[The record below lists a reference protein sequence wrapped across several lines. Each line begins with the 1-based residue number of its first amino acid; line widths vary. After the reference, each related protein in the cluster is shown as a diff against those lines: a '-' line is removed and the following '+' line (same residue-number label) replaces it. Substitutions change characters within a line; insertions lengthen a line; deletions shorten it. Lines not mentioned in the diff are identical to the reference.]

1 MAAPPRRGVLQAW
14 REDILLRLAV
24 GIFAA
29 VALSTAVYT
38 TYAARTLR
46 AEAEQQLKERA
57 GRLATVLAQALAR
70 PLFDINT
77 AAVSSAVD
85 AMQAS
90 GEVMML
96 RVQSPSGEELAS
108 YAVENI
114 DPAATVRVR
123 RDIRYQDGRKTYPV
137 GTLELAF
144 SRHEIDTLLRRQV
157 SHTVTAILLLA
168 LAIVVSIFLVGR
180 KVIRPFADIQEA
192 LEKLTWGEVD
202 IELSG
207 KGRPDQVGKLS
218 DAVYSFRDTLTRLR
232 QVEFELRELNSDL
245 ERKIGERTVEVTQV
259 AQVARDSQ
267 KKLQA
272 IVDTALDA
280 VVRMDMQGRIVGWNS
295 QAETVFGWS
304 REEVLGMPLESTI
317 IPPRYRLD
325 HRKGMQ
331 RYISTGKGAV
341 LDRRVELHALHKDG
355 REFPIDLAIT
365 RIRLDDQEAY
375 EFCGFIRDI
384 SERREREQ
392 KLVQANVMAE
402 AANIAKSEFLA
413 NMSHEIRTPMSA
425 IIGMA
430 YLALRTGLNP
440 KQQDYVSKI
449 HRAALSL
456 LGIINDILDFS
467 KIEAG
472 RLDLEQVPFF
482 LDDVLANVASVTSQR
497 AADKQL
503 EYLFHVPPSIP
514 RHLVGDP
521 LRLGQVLINLVNN
534 AVKFTP
540 HGELELACTRLP
552 DRNPGNQPDNQPGK
566 VMLRFSVRDTGIGMT
581 EDQVTRLFRAF
592 SQANGST
599 SRQYGGTGLGLSI
612 SQRLVQ
618 LMGGLIRVDSRPE
631 HGSTFRFDLEFA
643 LSGLPEHAPVMP
655 EALNGARL
663 LLVDDSPMALDIL
676 TESLQPLPV
685 RVDTAGSGAQALAA
699 IAQADAAGDPY
710 RIVLTDWQMPGMDG
724 IALARNVK
732 DDGALVVRPAI
743 VLVTAFGREEVQR
756 GAEAAG
762 ITGFLFKP
770 IGQSALVDTLVALV
784 APQRSG
790 AGNLRIADEAV
801 PGQRFAARVLL
812 VEDNCVNQEIAAEL
826 MATLGICVDV
836 AENGQLALERLRQAG
851 PDTYGLVLM
860 DLEMPEMDG
869 HEATRRLRLDSEFDA
884 VPVIAMTAHA
894 LPDIRERCLAEG
906 MQDYLTKPIE
916 PERLYAMLSRWL
928 VHAKLPQPGHEMPR
942 TAVLR
947 GASHGDAGLRIDGID
962 SERGLHHVAG
972 NAQLYVQLLDRFRL
986 AQRGAADEIDAA
998 LARDDL
1004 AQAGRCAHLLRGVA
1018 GGVGATAV
1026 EQAAQVVELAL
1037 ERMRRPV
1044 RDGMPPECPG
1054 GDVAGSSA
1062 GSSSRDPADG
1072 AEADARAPLR
1082 APLAALAGALA
1093 TVVTALDRH
1102 FDHAPPPVA
1111 DANMLDVAPAE
1122 ALAQLRVLLAEYS
1135 GDSTDYFDS
1144 VRAPLA
1150 TLLPAADLERLA
1162 AHMNNYEF
1170 EAASRLLA
1178 AASKEAEPT

>member
-1 MAAPPRRGVLQAW
+1 MGAPPRRGLLQAW

-24 GIFAA
+24 GIFVA
-29 VALSTAVYT
+29 VALSTAIYT

-57 GRLATVLAQALAR
+57 DRLATVLAQALAR

-85 AMQAS
+85 AMQATS
-90 GEVMML
+90 EVMML

-114 DPAATVRVR
+114 DPAATIRVR

-137 GTLELAF
+137 GTLELSF
-144 SRHEIDTLLRRQV
+144 SRHEIDSLLRRQV

-180 KVIRPFADIQEA
+180 KVIRPYADIQDA

-259 AQVARDSQ
+259 AQVARESQ

-295 QAETVFGWS
+295 QAETIFGWS
-304 REEVLGMPLESTI
+304 REEALGMPLESAI
-317 IPPRYRLD
+317 IPPRYRMD

-430 YLALRTGLNP
+430 YLTLRTGLAP
-440 KQQDYVSKI
+440 KQHDYVSKI
-449 HRAALSL
+449 HHAALSL

-540 HGELELACTRLP
+540 RGELELACTRLP
-552 DRNPGNQPDNQPGK
+552 ERNPGK
-566 VMLRFSVRDTGIGMT
+566 VVLRFSVRDTGIGMT

-631 HGSTFRFDLEFA
+631 HGSTFQFDLEFA

-676 TESLQPLPV
+676 TESLLPLPV
-685 RVDTAGSGAQALAA
+685 RVDTASSGAQALAA
-699 IAQADAAGDPY
+699 ITQADAAGDPY

-732 DDGALVVRPAI
+732 DDGALLARPAI

-756 GAEAAG
+756 GAEMAG

-784 APQRSG
+784 ALVAPQRPG
-790 AGNLRIADEAV
+790 AGNARLADEAM

-812 VEDNCVNQEIAAEL
+812 VEDNRVNQEIAAEL

-836 AENGQLALERLRQAG
+836 AENGRLGLERLRQAG
-851 PDTYGLVLM
+851 PDAYSLVLM

-869 HEATRRLRLDSEFDA
+869 HEATRRLRLDSAFDA
-884 VPVIAMTAHA
+884 LPVIAMTAHA

-916 PERLYAMLSRWL
+916 PERLHAMLSRWL
-928 VHAKLPQPGHEMPR
+928 VHATLPQPGHEMPH

-947 GASHGDAGLRIDGID
+947 GAPHGDAGLRIDGVD
-962 SERGLHHVAG
+962 SERGLRHVAG

-998 LARDDL
+998 LAQGDL
-1004 AQAGRCAHLLRGVA
+1004 VQAGRCAHTLRGVA

-1037 ERMRRPV
+1037 ERMRRQVRGGEAAGGLAAESAREPV
-1044 RDGMPPECPG
+1044 DE
-1054 GDVAGSSA
+1054 
-1062 GSSSRDPADG
+1062 PADETASG
-1072 AEADARAPLR
+1072 AAPDARALLR
-1082 APLAALAGALA
+1082 APLAALAAALA
-1093 TVVTALDRH
+1093 TVVVALDRH
-1102 FDHAPPPVA
+1102 FEHTPPVA
-1111 DANMLDVAPAE
+1111 EATMLDVAPAE

-1144 VRAPLA
+1144 VRQPLA
-1150 TLLPAADLERLA
+1150 ALLASADLERLA

>member
-1 MAAPPRRGVLQAW
+1 MAAPRRGLLQAW

-24 GIFAA
+24 GIFVA

-57 GRLATVLAQALAR
+57 ERLANVLSQALAR

-96 RVQSPSGEELAS
+96 RVKSPTGEELAS

-114 DPAATVRVR
+114 DPAASVRVQR
-123 RDIRYQDGRKTYPV
+123 EIRYQDGRRTYPV
-137 GTLELAF
+137 GVLELAF
-144 SRHEIDTLLRRQV
+144 SRHDVDVQLRRQI
-157 SHTVTAILLLA
+157 SHTVVANLLLA

-180 KVIRPFADIQEA
+180 KVIRPFADIQQA

-207 KGRPDQVGKLS
+207 KGRSDQVGKLS

-245 ERKIGERTVEVTQV
+245 ERKIGERTAEVTQS

-280 VVRMDMQGRIVGWNS
+280 VVRMDIHGRIVGWNS
-295 QAETVFGWS
+295 QAETIFGWT
-304 REEVLGMPLESTI
+304 REEALGLPLESTI
-317 IPPRYRLD
+317 IPPRYRMD

-365 RIRLDDQEAY
+365 RIRLDEQEAY

-392 KLVQANVMAE
+392 KLVHANVMAE

-430 YLALRTGLNP
+430 YLALRTGLSP
-440 KQQDYVSKI
+440 KQHDYVSKI

-472 RLDLEQVPFF
+472 RLDVEQVPFF

-503 EYLFHVPPSIP
+503 EYLFHVPPVIP

-534 AVKFTP
+534 AVKFTA

-552 DRNPGNQPDNQPGK
+552 DRNPGK

-581 EDQVTRLFRAF
+581 EDQVARLFRAF

-618 LMGGLIRVDSRPE
+618 LMGGLIRVDSAPE
-631 HGSTFRFDLEFA
+631 QGSTFQFDLEFA
-643 LSGLPEHAPVMP
+643 LSGLPDHAPVMP

-663 LLVDDSPMALDIL
+663 LLVDDSQMALDIL

-685 RVDTAGSGAQALAA
+685 RVDTAVSGAQALAA
-699 IAQADAAGDPY
+699 ITQADAAGDPY

-724 IALARNVK
+724 IALARKVRE
-732 DDGALVVRPAI
+732 DGALTAHPAM

-756 GAEAAG
+756 GAETAG

-784 APQRSG
+784 APQRANTGS
-790 AGNLRIADEAV
+790 ARVQDEAM

-812 VEDNCVNQEIAAEL
+812 VEDNSVNQEIAAEL

-836 AENGQLALERLRQAG
+836 AENGKAALERLHQAG
-851 PDTYGLVLM
+851 PDAYSLVLM

-869 HEATRRLRLDSEFDA
+869 HEATRQLRLDSDFDEL
-884 VPVIAMTAHA
+884 PVVAMTAHV

-906 MQDYLTKPIE
+906 MQDYISKPIE
-916 PERLYAMLSRWL
+916 PERLYTVLTRWL
-928 VHAKLPQPGHEMPR
+928 VHAKLPQQGREMPP
-942 TAVLR
+942 TAVLLNSPNSP
-947 GASHGDAGLRIDGID
+947 GSSNSACGDAVLHIDGID
-962 SERGLHHVAG
+962 SERGLRHVAG
-972 NAQLYVQLLDRFRL
+972 NAELYVQLLDRFRL
-986 AQRGAADEIDAA
+986 AQRHAAEDIDAA
-998 LARDDL
+998 LAQGDL
-1004 AQAGRCAHLLRGVA
+1004 ALASRSAHTLRGVA

-1037 ERMRRPV
+1037 QRMAAPT
-1044 RDGMPPECPG
+1044 P
-1054 GDVAGSSA
+1054 SA
-1062 GSSSRDPADG
+1062 S
-1072 AEADARAPLR
+1072 LF
-1082 APLAALAGALA
+1082 APLAALGGALA
-1093 TVVTALDRH
+1093 AVVAALDRH
-1102 FDHAPPPVA
+1102 FDRAPPPPV
-1111 DANMLDVAPAE
+1111 DCHETDVPPAE
-1122 ALAQLRVLLAEYS
+1122 ALAQLRSLLAEYS

-1144 VRAPLA
+1144 VRAQLA
-1150 TLLPAADLERLA
+1150 TLLAAADIERLA

-1170 EAASRLLA
+1170 EAASRMLA
-1178 AASKEAEPT
+1178 AASKEAEPS

>member
-1 MAAPPRRGVLQAW
+1 MAAPRRGWLQAW
-14 REDILLRLAV
+14 REDILLRLAA
-24 GIFAA
+24 GIFLA
-29 VALSTAVYT
+29 VALSSVVYT

-57 GRLATVLAQALAR
+57 ERLATVLAQALAR

-85 AMQAS
+85 AMQATP
-90 GEVMML
+90 EVMML
-96 RVQSPSGEELAS
+96 SVHSPSGEELAS
-108 YAVENI
+108 YAVENA
-114 DPAATVRVR
+114 DPLMTVKVQRE
-123 RDIRYQDGRKTYPV
+123 IRYQDGRRTYPV

-144 SRHEIDTLLRRQV
+144 SRHDVDRQLRSQI
-157 SHTVTAILLLA
+157 SHTIVANLVLA
-168 LAIVVSIFLVGR
+168 LFIVVSIFLVGR
-180 KVIRPFADIQEA
+180 KVIRPFADIQHA
-192 LEKLTWGEVD
+192 LEKLTRGEVD

-207 KGRPDQVGKLS
+207 KGRSDQVGKLS

-245 ERKIGERTVEVTQV
+245 ERKIIERTAEVTQS

-280 VVRMDMQGRIVGWNS
+280 VVRMDMHGRIVGWNS
-295 QAETVFGWS
+295 QAESIFGWN
-304 REEVLGMPLESTI
+304 REEALGLPLESTI
-317 IPPRYRLD
+317 IPQRYRHD

-331 RYISTGKGAV
+331 RYIATGKGAV

-365 RIRLDDQEAY
+365 RIRLDEQETY

-430 YLALRTGLNP
+430 YLALRTGLTP

-472 RLDLEQVPFF
+472 RLDVEHVPFF

-540 HGELELACTRLP
+540 SGELELACTRLP
-552 DRNPGNQPDNQPGK
+552 DRNPGK
-566 VMLRFSVRDTGIGMT
+566 VMLRFAVRDTGIGMN
-581 EDQVTRLFRAF
+581 EDQVARLFRAF

-618 LMGGLIRVDSRPE
+618 LMGGLIRVDSAPDQ
-631 HGSTFRFDLEFA
+631 GSTFQFDLEFA

-663 LLVDDSPMALDIL
+663 LLVDDSQMALDIL

-685 RVDTAGSGAQALAA
+685 RVETATSGTQALAA
-699 IAQADAAGDPY
+699 ITQADAAGDPY

-724 IALARNVK
+724 IALAKKVK
-732 DDGALVVRPAI
+732 EDGALSARPAI

-756 GAEAAG
+756 GADSAG

-770 IGQSALVDTLVALV
+770 IGQSALVDTLVSLV
-784 APQRSG
+784 SPQRSI
-790 AGNLRIADEAV
+790 AGSLRTADEAM

-812 VEDNCVNQEIAAEL
+812 VEDNSVNQEIAAEL

-836 AENGQLALERLRQAG
+836 AENGQVALERLQQAG
-851 PDTYGLVLM
+851 PGAYSMVLM
-860 DLEMPEMDG
+860 DLEMPVMDG
-869 HEATRRLRLDSEFDA
+869 HQATRLLRLDSDFDA
-884 VPVIAMTAHA
+884 LPVIAMTAHA

-906 MQDYLTKPIE
+906 MQDYISKPIE

-928 VHAKLPQPGHEMPR
+928 VHAKLPQPGREMPR
-942 TAVLR
+942 TAMLR
-947 GASHGDAGLRIDGID
+947 ATSYGDAALQIDGID
-962 SERGLHHVAG
+962 SERGLRHVAG
-972 NAQLYVQLLDRFRL
+972 NRELYVQLLDRFRL
-986 AQRGAADEIDAA
+986 AQRGVAGGIDAV
-998 LARDDL
+998 L
-1004 AQAGRCAHLLRGVA
+1004 AQGGVAQASRMAHTLRGVA
-1018 GGVGATAV
+1018 GGVGATVVERAAQALELALDRMAYHGGAGLGK
-1026 EQAAQVVELAL
+1026 EQAA
-1037 ERMRRPV
+1037 PV
-1044 RDGMPPECPG
+1044 AMPF
-1054 GDVAGSSA
+1054 
-1062 GSSSRDPADG
+1062 
-1072 AEADARAPLR
+1072 
-1082 APLAALAGALA
+1082 APLAELATALAG
-1093 TVVTALDRH
+1093 VVAALDRH
-1102 FDHAPPPVA
+1102 FDQAPPPA
-1111 DANMLDVAPAE
+1111 DSMDAGVAPAE
-1122 ALAQLRVLLAEYS
+1122 ALAQLRSLLAEYS

-1144 VRAPLA
+1144 VRAQLA
-1150 TLLPAADLERLA
+1150 ALLPSADLERLA

-1178 AASKEAEPT
+1178 AVQET

>member
-1 MAAPPRRGVLQAW
+1 MPPTGARRGLLQAW
-14 REDILLRLAV
+14 REDILLRLAA
-24 GIFAA
+24 GIFLA
-29 VALSTAVYT
+29 VTLSTTVYT
-38 TYAARTLR
+38 TYAAHTLR
-46 AEAEQQLKERA
+46 AEAEQQLTERA
-57 GRLATVLAQALAR
+57 ERLATVLSQALAR

-77 AAVSSAVD
+77 AAVTSAVD
-85 AMQAS
+85 AMQATR
-90 GEVMML
+90 EVLML
-96 RVQSPSGEELAS
+96 RVRSPSGEELAS
-108 YAVENI
+108 YAVENV
-114 DPAATVRVR
+114 DPAATVRVQR
-123 RDIRYQDGRKTYPV
+123 EIRYQDGRHSYPV
-137 GTLELAF
+137 GTLDMAF
-144 SRHEIDTLLRRQV
+144 SRAEVERQLRYQIT
-157 SHTVTAILLLA
+157 HTVVANLLLA
-168 LAIVVSIFLVGR
+168 LAIVASILLVGR
-180 KVIRPFADIQEA
+180 KVIRPFTDIQHA
-192 LEKLTWGEVD
+192 LEKLTCGEVD

-232 QVEFELRELNSDL
+232 QVECELRELNRDL
-245 ERKIGERTVEVTQV
+245 ERKIAERTAEVTQS

-280 VVRMDMQGRIVGWNS
+280 VVRMDIHGRIVGWNS
-295 QAETVFGWS
+295 QAETIFGW
-304 REEVLGMPLESTI
+304 RRDEALGMPLEQAI
-317 IPPRYRLD
+317 IPPRYRHD

-331 RYISTGKGAV
+331 RYIATGKGAV

-365 RIRLDDQEAY
+365 RIRLDEQENY

-384 SERREREQ
+384 SERREREE

-430 YLALRTGLNP
+430 YLALRTGLTP
-440 KQQDYVSKI
+440 KQHDYVSKI

-472 RLDLEQVPFF
+472 RLDVEQVPFF

-540 HGELELACTRLP
+540 AGELELSCTRLP
-552 DRNPGNQPDNQPGK
+552 DRTPGK
-566 VMLRFSVRDTGIGMT
+566 AVLRFAVRDTGIGMNQ
-581 EDQVTRLFRAF
+581 DQVARLFRAF

-618 LMGGLIRVDSRPE
+618 LMGGLIRVDSAPE
-631 HGSTFRFDLEFA
+631 QGSTFQFDLEFA
-643 LSGLPEHAPVMP
+643 LSGLPEHAAVVP

-663 LLVDDSPMALDIL
+663 LLVDDSDMALDIL
-676 TESLQPLPV
+676 TEALQPLPV
-685 RVDTAGSGAQALAA
+685 RVDTATGGAQALAA
-699 IAQADAAGDPY
+699 IAAADAAGDPY

-724 IALARNVK
+724 IALARHVK
-732 DDGALVVRPAI
+732 DDPALAARPAM

-784 APQRSG
+784 AQAEPGR
-790 AGNLRIADEAV
+790 AGPRIVDETM
-801 PGQRFAARVLL
+801 PRQRFAARVLL
-812 VEDNCVNQEIAAEL
+812 VEDNSVNQEIAAEL
-826 MATLGICVDV
+826 MATLGIRVEV
-836 AENGQLALERLRQAG
+836 AENGRLALERLRQAG
-851 PDTYGLVLM
+851 PDHYNLVLM
-860 DLEMPEMDG
+860 DLEMPELDG
-869 HEATRRLRLDSEFDA
+869 HEATRQLRQDRRFDA
-884 VPVIAMTAHA
+884 LPVIAMTAHA

-906 MQDYLTKPIE
+906 MQDYITKPIE
-916 PERLYAMLSRWL
+916 PERLYGMLSRWL
-928 VHAKLPQPGHEMPR
+928 AQAGLTPGGLSQATLPPARLPQAG
-942 TAVLR
+942 R
-947 GASHGDAGLRIDGID
+947 GALLRTGSYGDGGLRIDGID
-962 SERGLHHVAG
+962 SERGMRHVAG
-972 NAQLYVQLLDRFRL
+972 NEALYVQLLDRFRL
-986 AQRGAADEIDAA
+986 AQRHAADEIGAA
-998 LARDDL
+998 LAQGDL
-1004 AQAGRCAHLLRGVA
+1004 ARAGRGAHTLRGVA

-1026 EQAAQVVELAL
+1026 EQAAQALELAL
-1037 ERMRRPV
+1037 ARMRERQ
-1044 RDGMPPECPG
+1044 EQ
-1054 GDVAGSSA
+1054 
-1062 GSSSRDPADG
+1062 DPSQA
-1072 AEADARAPLR
+1072 APAPLATLH
-1082 APLAALAGALA
+1082 APLAALGGALA
-1093 TVVTALDRH
+1093 GAVAALDRH
-1102 FDHAPPPVA
+1102 FGHAPAPAGGSACEVGDSDGGVP
-1111 DANMLDVAPAE
+1111 PAE
-1122 ALAQLRVLLAEYS
+1122 ALAQLRALLAEYS

-1144 VRAPLA
+1144 VRPQLA
-1150 TLLPAADLERLA
+1150 TMLPPADIERLA

-1170 EAASRLLA
+1170 EAASRMLA
-1178 AASKEAEPT
+1178 ALQEANPS